1 MVLTQLIDPDNNI
14 AAILYDENMYVH
26 TDELMATMIVVMVVS
41 LAIYFGCLFI
51 RKYIGVEM
59 IVVVQM
65 AYVGCVIV
73 DYWPPLLSVY
83 A

>member
-1 MVLTQLIDPDNNI
+1 
-14 AAILYDENMYVH
+14 
-26 TDELMATMIVVMVVS
+26 MATMIVVMVVS